1 MLLERVDAA
10 RIAPLGWWRPEMA
23 PKRKGEAKERRT
35 IITILRV
42 VSAYPAMY
50 VCPIMKPKNLSPGVL
65 DQIAHRLARETSVTA
80 AYVLGSSVEGRVR
93 EDSDVD
99 IALLPARGQ
108 VITPEQR
115 LALAADLGES
125 AGREADVGVL
135 STANLVYAK
144 EAVTRG
150 RLIFERDPSARA
162 RFAMLVLS
170 MYASLQ
176 ETRREVLHAYAA

>member
-1 MLLERVDAA
+1 MSSDILPPELVDRVAD
-10 RIAPLGWWRPEMA
+10 
-23 PKRKGEAKERRT
+23 
-35 IITILRV
+35 
-42 VSAYPAMY
+42 
-50 VCPIMKPKNLSPGVL
+50 
-65 DQIAHRLARETSVTA
+65 RLARESVIAA
-80 AYVLGSSVEGRVR
+80 AYVLGSFVEGRVR

-108 VITPEQR
+108 TITPKQR
-115 LALAADLGES
+115 LALAADLGELV
-125 AGREADVGVL
+125 GREADVGVL

-144 EAVTRG
+144 EAVARG
-150 RLIFERDPSARA
+150 RIIFERDPAARA

>member
-1 MLLERVDAA
+1 MPRAV
-10 RIAPLGWWRPEMA
+10 P
-23 PKRKGEAKERRT
+23 
-35 IITILRV
+35 V
-42 VSAYPAMY
+42 QPAMY
-50 VCPIMKPKNLSPGVL
+50 AFPVVKPEKLPQEVL
-65 DQIAHRLARETSVTA
+65 GRVADRIAREASVAA
-80 AYVLGSSVEGRVR
+80 AYVLGSSVEGRAR

-108 VITPEQR
+108 VITPKQR
-115 LALAADLGES
+115 LALAADLGEL

-150 RLIFERDPSARA
+150 LLFFERDPSARA

>member
-1 MLLERVDAA
+1 
-10 RIAPLGWWRPEMA
+10 MA
-23 PKRKGEAKERRT
+23 PRRKGEAKERWT

-50 VCPIMKPKNLSPGVL
+50 VCPINVCPIMKPKNLSPGVL

-99 IALLPARGQ
+99 IALLPARGE
-108 VITPEQR
+108 VITPEER

>member
-1 MLLERVDAA
+1 MAVDRA
-10 RIAPLGWWRPEMA
+10 RPARSPLTLDSG
-23 PKRKGEAKERRT
+23 
-35 IITILRV
+35 RV
-42 VSAYPAMY
+42 VITNPQIVPPRSAVYA
-50 VCPIMKPKNLSPGVL
+50 CAIMKPECLSKEVL
-65 DQIAHRLARETSVTA
+65 DRIADRLARETSIAA

-99 IALLPARGQ
+99 IAVLPVRGHTL
-108 VITPEQR
+108 TPKQR
-115 LALAADLGES
+115 LGLAADLGEL
-125 AGREADVGVL
+125 AGREADVGLL

-144 EAVTRG
+144 EAVSRG
-150 RLIFERDPSARA
+150 LLFFERDPSARA

>member
-1 MLLERVDAA
+1 MQ
-10 RIAPLGWWRPEMA
+10 PENL
-23 PKRKGEAKERRT
+23 PQG
-35 IITILRV
+35 ILDRL
-42 VSAYPAMY
+42 A
-50 VCPIMKPKNLSPGVL
+50 
-65 DQIAHRLARETSVTA
+65 DRLARETSVAA

-108 VITPEQR
+108 VITPRQR
-115 LALAADLGES
+115 LALATDLGEL
-125 AGREADVGVL
+125 ACREADIGVL

-150 RLIFERDPSARA
+150 RLFFERDPSARA